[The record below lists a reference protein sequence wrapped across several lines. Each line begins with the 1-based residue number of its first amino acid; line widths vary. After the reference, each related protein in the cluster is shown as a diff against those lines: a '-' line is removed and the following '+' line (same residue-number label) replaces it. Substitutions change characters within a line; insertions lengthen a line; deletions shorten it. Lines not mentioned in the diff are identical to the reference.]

1 MQRIAI
7 VGTTG
12 SGKTTL
18 ARRVA
23 ELLDLVHVELDGLQW
38 EPHWT
43 PAEEATFR
51 DRITQALSGD
61 CWVVDGNYSRVRD
74 LIWQRADTIVFLD
87 YSFWVVFWRLLGR
100 TWRRSFYREELW
112 NGNREN
118 FQLSFLSSDS
128 VLWWMVKTY
137 RKRRCEYPLLFQ
149 RSDYAH
155 LSVIHLTSPQQ
166 TEQWCAQLAQG
177 TIDELSSTKSPQNTN

>member
-12 SGKTTL
+12 AGKTTL

-38 EPHWT
+38 EPDWT
-43 PAEEATFR
+43 PAEDGIFS
-51 DRITQALSGD
+51 DRITHALRGNR
-61 CWVVDGNYSRVRD
+61 WVVDGNYSRVRD
-74 LIWQRADTIVFLD
+74 LIWQQADTIVFLD
-87 YSFWVVFWRLLGR
+87 YSFWVVFGRLLGR

-118 FQLSFLSSDS
+118 FRLSFFSTDS

-137 RKRRCEYPLLFQ
+137 RKRRREYPLLFQ

-155 LSVIHLTSPQQ
+155 LSVVHLTSPEQ

-177 TIDELSSTKSPQNTN
+177 PIAN